1 MSKKDKKRFSETG
14 LGKFLKGAGS
24 IIGGTLGD
32 VLPDKGVLGI
42 VKNLIN
48 KDAKLDEQQKQE
60 ALRLL
65 ELEYQD
71 IADARALQ
79 VAALNQDDIFSKRFV
94 YYLAIGLFSFAFI
107 VTIMLFI
114 VEIPDKNRDVINII
128 IGVVIGTGLTGMFQ
142 YFFGSSKGSK
152 DKTKLLNGK

>member
-1 MSKKDKKRFSETG
+1 MSKKDKKKFSETG

-48 KDAKLDEQQKQE
+48 TDNKLNEQQKQE
-60 ALRLL
+60 AHRLL

-79 VAALNQDDIFSKRFV
+79 VAALKQDDLFSKRFV
-94 YYLAIGLFSFAFI
+94 YYLAIGVFLFSAVI
-107 VTIMLFI
+107 VLLLF
-114 VEIPDKNRDVINII
+114 
-128 IGVVIGTGLTGMFQ
+128 
-142 YFFGSSKGSK
+142 
-152 DKTKLLNGK
+152 